1 MFGITDPLIVEAL
14 ALREGVIFANLRGFQ
29 NMVLEMDCLEVV
41 NLWNTRHGSRSV
53 VTPILQEIGDVALN
67 FCLCVIQHVTRST
80 NHLAHL
86 CAKLACTLKGTNS
99 WLDCILDFRVSIQS
113 DRSGVVVDR

>member
-41 NLWNTRHGSRSV
+41 NLWNTRHGSRTIVAS
-53 VTPILQEIGDVALN
+53 IIQEIGELVLS
-67 FCLCVIQHVTRST
+67 FSSISIQHVMRFFSERSIKCWHSLMSRGKSHT
-80 NHLAHL
+80 HVART
-86 CAKLACTLKGTNS
+86 KLHPETSTK
-99 WLDCILDFRVSIQS
+99 
-113 DRSGVVVDR
+113 